1 MVSSTIYSKSTIYDQ
16 IIQIKNELLMNKVL
30 LFFLLT
36 IFLLPELVSA
46 QIKVYTLD
54 EAINTA
60 LSNNRD
66 IAISVLNAKKSETAV
81 NEAYGYAMPTIDA
94 AANFSHFLDKPKTPF
109 PDFQALL
116 TNATY
121 SILFDEGVIPRD
133 NSKFVPVETQLQSFV
148 QSNTYDASLTLT
160 QIIFSSAVFEGIGA
174 SQTYNDLAK
183 AELKN
188 TVSKTVLDVQKAFYG
203 VLLAKAVRDITDSSF
218 TNAQENFKNVKALYA
233 QGMVSEFDKLQAE
246 VQVENIRPVLLRME
260 NVLKSAKD
268 GFKIILGIDQS
279 AEIDVSGDIV
289 LEPIDVSDEN
299 ELIAEAMESNFN
311 IKSLDLKKQVDE
323 AFIQLDVAG
332 YWPTLAGFANYTYAG
347 SSDTWNFQNYSY
359 STIGLNLSINLW
371 EGNRT
376 KNKVEQS
383 TITFKQTEEQLLQLK
398 DYTTLEVKA
407 KVQELL
413 RVKSLVEAQERTVEI
428 AQRAYDIA
436 EVRYQ
441 EGTGSQLEIRN
452 ADQELRNARLNRVQA
467 IHSYLVTKYE
477 LDQILGRTNPE
488 YFANFK
494 TDEN

>member
-36 IFLLPELVSA
+36 IFFFPELVSA

-66 IAISVLNAKKSETAV
+66 IAISVLNAKKSEAAV

-94 AANFSHFLDKPKTPF
+94 AASFSHFLDKPKTPF
-109 PDFQALL
+109 PNFQALL

-188 TVSKTVLDVQKAFYG
+188 TVSKTVLSVQKAFYG

-218 TNAQENFKNVKALYA
+218 TNAQENFENVKALYG

-260 NVLKSAKD
+260 NVLKSAKN
-268 GFKIILGIDQS
+268 GLKITLGIDQS
-279 AEIDVSGDIV
+279 TEIDVSGDIV
-289 LEPIDVSDEN
+289 LEPFDVSDEK

-311 IKSLDLKKQVDE
+311 IKSLDLKE
-323 AFIQLDVAG
+323 
-332 YWPTLAGFANYTYAG
+332 
-347 SSDTWNFQNYSY
+347 
-359 STIGLNLSINLW
+359 
-371 EGNRT
+371 
-376 KNKVEQS
+376 
-383 TITFKQTEEQLLQLK
+383 
-398 DYTTLEVKA
+398 
-407 KVQELL
+407 
-413 RVKSLVEAQERTVEI
+413 
-428 AQRAYDIA
+428 
-436 EVRYQ
+436 
-441 EGTGSQLEIRN
+441 TG
-452 ADQELRNARLNRVQA
+452 
-467 IHSYLVTKYE
+467 
-477 LDQILGRTNPE
+477 
-488 YFANFK
+488 
-494 TDEN
+494 

>member
-1 MVSSTIYSKSTIYDQ
+1 MKKDLLIILFSILLFPEFAAAQTTIY
-16 IIQIKNELLMNKVL
+16 
-30 LFFLLT
+30 
-36 IFLLPELVSA
+36 
-46 QIKVYTLD
+46 TLE
-54 EAINTA
+54 EAISTA
-60 LSNNRD
+60 ISNNRD
-66 IAISVLNAKKSETAV
+66 IAVSILNAKKSEAAV
-81 NEAYGYAMPTIDA
+81 NEAYGYAMPSIDA
-94 AANFSHFLDKPKTPF
+94 SANFSHFLRKPKMPF

-121 SILFDEGVIPRD
+121 SILFDEGLIPRD
-133 NSKFVPVETQLQSFV
+133 NSKYVPVETQLQSFA
-148 QSNTYDASLTLT
+148 QSNSYDASVTLT
-160 QIIFSSAVFEGIGA
+160 QVIFSSAVFEGIGA
-174 SQTYNDLAK
+174 SQTYYDLAK

-218 TNAQENFKNVKALYA
+218 TNAQENFDNVKALYD

-268 GFKIILGIDQS
+268 GFKITLGIPQDS
-279 AEIDVSGDIV
+279 DVDVSGDIV
-289 LEPIDVSDEN
+289 LEPFDVSDES
-299 ELIAEAMESNFN
+299 ELIQEAMENNFN

-347 SSDTWNFQNYSY
+347 SSDAWNYQNYSY

-383 TITFKQTEEQLLQLK
+383 TITYKQTEEQLLQLK
-398 DYTTLEVKA
+398 DFTTMNVKA
-407 KVQELL
+407 KIQELL
-413 RVKSLVEAQERTVEI
+413 RVKSLVEVQERTVRVAERAYEI
-428 AQRAYDIA
+428 AVI
-436 EVRYQ
+436 RYK
-441 EGTGSQLEIRN
+441 EGDGSQLEMRN

-467 IHSYLVTKYE
+467 IYSYLVTKYE
-477 LDQILGRTNPE
+477 LDQLLGRTNPE
-488 YFANFK
+488 YFTKINS
-494 TDEN
+494 DEN

>member
-1 MVSSTIYSKSTIYDQ
+1 MKKDLL
-16 IIQIKNELLMNKVL
+16 IILFSIL
-30 LFFLLT
+30 LF
-36 IFLLPELVSA
+36 PELSTA
-46 QIKVYTLD
+46 QTTVYTLE

-60 LSNNRD
+60 ISNNRD
-66 IAISVLNAKKSETAV
+66 IAVSILNTKKSEAAV
-81 NEAYGYAMPTIDA
+81 NEAYGYAMPSIDA
-94 AANFSHFLDKPKTPF
+94 SANFSHFLRKPKMPF

-133 NSKFVPVETQLQSFV
+133 NSKFVPVETQLQSFA
-148 QSNTYDASLTLT
+148 QSNSYDASVTLT
-160 QIIFSSAVFEGIGA
+160 QVIFSSAVFEGIGA
-174 SQTYNDLAK
+174 SQTYYDLAK

-218 TNAQENFKNVKALYA
+218 TNAQENFDNVKALYE

-268 GFKIILGIDQS
+268 GFKITLGIPQDS
-279 AEIDVSGDIV
+279 DVDVSGEII
-289 LEPIDVSDEN
+289 LEPFDVSDESQ
-299 ELIAEAMESNFN
+299 LIEEAMENNFN

-347 SSDTWNFQNYSY
+347 SSDSWNYQNYSY

-383 TITFKQTEEQLLQLK
+383 TITYKQTEEQLLQLK
-398 DYTTLEVKA
+398 DFTTMNVKA
-407 KVQELL
+407 KIQELL
-413 RVKSLVEAQERTVEI
+413 RVKSLVEVQERTVRVAERAYEI
-428 AQRAYDIA
+428 AV
-436 EVRYQ
+436 VRYQ
-441 EGTGSQLEIRN
+441 EGDGSQLEMRN

-467 IHSYLVTKYE
+467 IYSYLVTKYE
-477 LDQILGRTNPE
+477 LDQLLGRTNPQ
-488 YFANFK
+488 YFTKINS
-494 TDEN
+494 DEN

>member
-1 MVSSTIYSKSTIYDQ
+1 MKKDLLIILFSILLFPEFAAAQTTIY
-16 IIQIKNELLMNKVL
+16 
-30 LFFLLT
+30 
-36 IFLLPELVSA
+36 
-46 QIKVYTLD
+46 TLE
-54 EAINTA
+54 EAISTA
-60 LSNNRD
+60 ISNNRD
-66 IAISVLNAKKSETAV
+66 IAVSILNAKKSEAAV
-81 NEAYGYAMPTIDA
+81 NEAYGYAMPSIDA
-94 AANFSHFLDKPKTPF
+94 SANFSHFLRKPKMPF

-121 SILFDEGVIPRD
+121 SILFDEDLIPRD
-133 NSKFVPVETQLQSFV
+133 NSKYVPVETQLQSFA
-148 QSNTYDASLTLT
+148 QSNSYDASVTLT
-160 QIIFSSAVFEGIGA
+160 QVIFSSAVFEGIGA
-174 SQTYNDLAK
+174 SQTYYDLAK

-218 TNAQENFKNVKALYA
+218 TNAQENFDNVKALYE

-268 GFKIILGIDQS
+268 GFKITLGIPQDS
-279 AEIDVSGDIV
+279 DVDVSGDIV
-289 LEPIDVSDEN
+289 LEPFDVSDES
-299 ELIAEAMESNFN
+299 ELIQEAMENNFN

-347 SSDTWNFQNYSY
+347 SSDAWNYQNYSY

-383 TITFKQTEEQLLQLK
+383 TITYKQTEEQLLQLK
-398 DYTTLEVKA
+398 DFTTMNVKA
-407 KVQELL
+407 KIQELL
-413 RVKSLVEAQERTVEI
+413 RVKSLVEVQERTVRVAERAYEI
-428 AQRAYDIA
+428 AVI
-436 EVRYQ
+436 RYK
-441 EGTGSQLEIRN
+441 EGDGSQLEMRN

-467 IHSYLVTKYE
+467 IYSYLVTKYE
-477 LDQILGRTNPE
+477 LDQLLGRTNPE
-488 YFANFK
+488 YFTKINS
-494 TDEN
+494 DEN